1 MFESIDAIINWI
13 ITCIIVEDEGY
24 NDYKSLSDYDLADE
38 LTLEQIKNHL
48 RTHIKSAPEVL
59 DWDDTQWNDF
69 MSTPWGEGL
78 EGNIS
83 ELHVAITDVANW
95 LPLN

>member
-1 MFESIDAIINWI
+1 MFGSIDATINWI
-13 ITCIIVEDEGY
+13 LTCIFEEGKEY

-38 LTLEQIKNHL
+38 LTLEQIKQHL
-48 RTHIKSAPEVL
+48 RTHIKSAPEVF

-78 EGNIS
+78 EGNIYK
-83 ELHVAITDVANW
+83 LHVAITDVANW

>member
-1 MFESIDAIINWI
+1 MFGSIDATINWI
-13 ITCIIVEDEGY
+13 LTCIFEEGKEYNGYKSFEKYSLEDEQT
-24 NDYKSLSDYDLADE
+24 
-38 LTLEQIKNHL
+38 LTEIKEHL
-48 RTHIKSAPEVL
+48 RTQLELAPEVL
-59 DWDDTQWNDF
+59 SWDDTQWNDF

-83 ELHVAITDVANW
+83 ELYVAITDVANW